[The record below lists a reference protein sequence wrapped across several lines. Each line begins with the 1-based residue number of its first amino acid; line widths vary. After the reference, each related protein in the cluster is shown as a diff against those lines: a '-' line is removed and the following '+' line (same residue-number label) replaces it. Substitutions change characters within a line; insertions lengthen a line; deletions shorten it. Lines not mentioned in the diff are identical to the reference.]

1 MFVSAL
7 DLELS
12 SLASDAAVEL
22 DLLINGE
29 ESELNAVRQL
39 GERLRQSLDKP
50 VPDQPA
56 RGLHVDTETE
66 TVLGQAFM
74 QAGAAGADSATIL
87 GELFRRTE
95 AIADQLSTAKAATQ
109 RSDLEW
115 QRAFCLAL
123 SQCAATFRHMI
134 SELRPPHPYCR

>member
-22 DLLINGE
+22 DLMINGE
-29 ESELNAVRQL
+29 PTELDAVKQL
-39 GERLRQSLDKP
+39 GERLRQTLDKP
-50 VPDQPA
+50 APDQPA
-56 RGLHVDTETE
+56 CGLHVDTETE
-66 TVLGQAFM
+66 TILGQAFM
-74 QAGAAGADSATIL
+74 RAGADPSTIL

-95 AIADQLSTAKAATQ
+95 TIADQLSAAKPATE

-123 SQCAATFRHMI
+123 SQCASTFRHMI
-134 SELRPPHPYCR
+134 SELRPPHPYRR